1 MARCK
6 YCLSDLH
13 QTDDCCYA
21 PIDEGKVKGRHSQ
34 QRLTSESNNNRPS
47 IQFACCLM
55 RKEAANVDTK
65 AASLLTCA
73 LNAMEV
79 IPLLS
84 VGKGSHNLVQGSRV
98 MLLLTAMLNW
108 FYDLL

>member
-1 MARCK
+1 MIVAMHLLMRAK
-6 YCLSDLH
+6 LKGVILNSDLQVRVTTTGH
-13 QTDDCCYA
+13 
-21 PIDEGKVKGRHSQ
+21 
-34 QRLTSESNNNRPS
+34 LFN
-47 IQFACCLM
+47 FACCLM

-84 VGKGSHNLVQGSRV
+84 VGKGSHNLVQGSHV